1 MTGWAWWGGQVL
13 DGMLRRLKAEGH
25 RVLLFTQMSKVLD
38 VVETFL
44 CFQGHTY
51 MRLDGSTKIE
61 MRQKLVERFNQDPK
75 VFVFISSTRAG
86 GVGIN
91 LTGADTVVFYDSDWN
106 PAMDRQ
112 AQDRCHRIGQTRE
125 VHIYRLVSEH
135 TVEENILSKANQKRQ
150 LEDLAL
156 KDSATSLF
164 NPDFFKKV
172 DVRDLFHDEPAAA
185 AAVAASRPPAARG
198 RAAGISERDWEAAT
212 AAAEDETDAAAA
224 RVARAEEKEEA
235 HEFDEDAAAA
245 DAAGAHGGGGS
256 GSDGDEAGRGAAEAV
271 ALEIEGELTPVQ
283 RYALRFVEDQ
293 LRRSAPA
300 PQSAAAGGAAAAG
313 GRKEV
318 WEAEQLR
325 RIRERDEDFLF
336 DEDEALL
343 YETAGAR
350 AQVLPAPPPHPM
362 STPRPR
368 ECARAIAALR
378 RPPPHDAAG
387 VWWQG

>member
-1 MTGWAWWGGQVL
+1 MLAVRVRVPGVQVL

-51 MRLDGSTKIE
+51 IRLDGSTKIE

-135 TVEENILSKANQKRQ
+135 TVEENILRKANQKRY

-172 DVRDLFHDEPAAA
+172 DVRELFHDEPAAA
-185 AAVAASRPPAARG
+185 AAVAAAAPAAARKSG
-198 RAAGISERDWEAAT
+198 VTERDWEAAT

-224 RVARAEEKEEA
+224 RLARAEEREEA
-235 HEFDEDAAAA
+235 HEFDEEAEAAAAAAGGEGGVHAASGSEGEDAGRGDAAAL
-245 DAAGAHGGGGS
+245 
-256 GSDGDEAGRGAAEAV
+256 R
-271 ALEIEGELTPVQ
+271 IEDELTPVQ
-283 RYALRFVEDQ
+283 RYALRFVEEQ
-293 LRRSAPA
+293 LR
-300 PQSAAAGGAAAAG
+300 AAAAAAPPPAVAPSG
-313 GRKEV
+313 GTGAGSGKEG

-325 RIRERDEDFLF
+325 KIQARDDDRLY
-336 DEDEALL
+336 DEDEVLL
-343 YETAGAR
+343 YETAGCR
-350 AQVLPAPPPHPM
+350 AQV
-362 STPRPR
+362 RQ
-368 ECARAIAALR
+368 ALAVLIFLDLMYGIFSR
-378 RPPPHDAAG
+378 
-387 VWWQG
+387 QLT

>member
-1 MTGWAWWGGQVL
+1 
-13 DGMLRRLKAEGH
+13 MLRRLKAEGH

-135 TVEENILSKANQKRQ
+135 TVEENILRKANQKRH

-172 DVRDLFHDEPAAA
+172 DVRDLFNDEPAAA
-185 AAVAASRPPAARG
+185 AAVAAAPAAAAKRG
-198 RAAGISERDWEAAT
+198 PVTERDWEAAT
-212 AAAEDETDAAAA
+212 AAAEDENDAAAA
-224 RVARAEEKEEA
+224 RLARAEEKEEA
-235 HEFDEDAAAA
+235 HEFDEDAEAAA
-245 DAAGAHGGGGS
+245 AAAGGEGAAHAGS
-256 GSDGDEAGRGAAEAV
+256 GSEGEDGGRGEAA
-271 ALEIEGELTPVQ
+271 ALRIEDELTPVQ
-283 RYALRFVEDQ
+283 RYALRFVEEQ
-293 LRRSAPA
+293 LR
-300 PQSAAAGGAAAAG
+300 AAAAAAPQPPAGAASGAGAG
-313 GRKEV
+313 GDKEG

-325 RIRERDEDFLF
+325 RIQARDDDRLY
-336 DEDEALL
+336 DEDEVLL
-343 YETAGAR
+343 YETAGCR
-350 AQVLPAPPPHPM
+350 AQVLAAPFLLLGWQL
-362 STPRPR
+362 
-368 ECARAIAALR
+368 CAI
-378 RPPPHDAAG
+378 
-387 VWWQG
+387 